1 MSRTIAI
8 DKTASGSSVKVSVGD
23 QLQVS
28 LPESPTSGF
37 RWRVAA
43 GSSPV
48 YGVRDD
54 GFTPA
59 KALGGAGTHRWTLT
73 ALKPGTA
80 TFEMGY
86 GRSWESSPAAQKF
99 TLTIVVGT

>member
-8 DKTASGSSVKVSVGD
+8 DKMASGSSPTLSVGD
-23 QLQVS
+23 QLRVA
-28 LPESPTSGF
+28 LPETPTAGF
-37 RWRVAA
+37 RWQVVV

-59 KALGGAGTHRWTLT
+59 KALGGTGTHFWTLT

-80 TFEMGY
+80 TFEMDY
-86 GRSWESSPAAQKF
+86 GRSWESSPGAQKF
-99 TLTIVVGT
+99 TLTITVGT